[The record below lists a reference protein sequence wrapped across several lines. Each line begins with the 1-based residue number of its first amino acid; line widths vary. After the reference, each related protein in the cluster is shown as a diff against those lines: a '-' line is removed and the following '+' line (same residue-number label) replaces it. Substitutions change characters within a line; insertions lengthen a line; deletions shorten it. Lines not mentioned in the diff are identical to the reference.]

1 MDQILRILVGA
12 QQIARTSQPLAGLFS
27 LCQTFPEVDC
37 RDILVLF
44 ALLSIVIW
52 PTNSFLSRPAWA
64 PANGLV
70 SIAAATSYPT
80 KLSMLSVVLIAPHR
94 CIITVSALIC

>member
-37 RDILVLF
+37 
-44 ALLSIVIW
+44 A
-52 PTNSFLSRPAWA
+52 RPRAMKDA
-64 PANGLV
+64 AF
-70 SIAAATSYPT
+70 AATFRLY
-80 KLSMLSVVLIAPHR
+80 LHCYL
-94 CIITVSALIC
+94 